1 MYKNNF
7 SLALG
12 CFSNL
17 EKKYIIEVAI
27 RNIVDVI
34 NIEIE
39 IKLNESKAE
48 ATTSA
53 CSAIGQILPP

>member
-27 RNIVDVI
+27 RNIVDTI

-39 IKLNESKAE
+39 IKLN
-48 ATTSA
+48 
-53 CSAIGQILPP
+53 